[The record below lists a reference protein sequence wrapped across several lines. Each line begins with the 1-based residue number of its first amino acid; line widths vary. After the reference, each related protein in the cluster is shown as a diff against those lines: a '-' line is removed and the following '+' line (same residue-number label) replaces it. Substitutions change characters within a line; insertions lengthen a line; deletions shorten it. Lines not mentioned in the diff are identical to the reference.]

1 MCAVPL
7 LGMSNDVKSEKLRSR
22 VCVAAFSGFLACSWN
37 VFAGFLQDF
46 VPGVALGPNL
56 VTAAL
61 FGEFC
66 AAPGWTVRELSPGEL
81 YDCSF
86 PFVVLIVVVLR
97 EIIAPVFASVL
108 VVAVVV
114 ALLVAAR
121 LLFELVPVIAVVV
134 SV

>member
-1 MCAVPL
+1 
-7 LGMSNDVKSEKLRSR
+7 MSNDVKSEKLRSR
-22 VCVAAFSGFLACSWN
+22 VCAAAFSGFLACSWN

-66 AAPGWTVRELSPGEL
+66 AAPRWAVPELSPGEL

-86 PFVVLIVVVLR
+86 PFVVLIVVVFR
-97 EIIAPVFASVL
+97 EIIAPVFALVL
-108 VVAVVV
+108 VVVVVV
-114 ALLVAAR
+114 AFLVAAV
-121 LLFELVPVIAVVV
+121 LLFALVLLLPVAVVF